1 MNENLKRHIAGSMI
15 SAHANKLKSV
25 IPDIRMQSLADSI
38 TSLSASVINESSK
51 SLETGSAYSQ
61 ITDSLAID
69 TFNTYDSLKSTLES
83 TRNGGTPIVE
93 DIAEVLY
100 HIGNIFA
107 NPKAINLLVNNNF
120 ISTDIAAT
128 IGPKILKVADPN
140 NAEIPL
146 SVFGVYVAAYMD
158 VTSTLIKALGGNNAV
173 AFDSNRLVKDLMTR
187 LYQNDTKEAVET
199 AQLNVLIDNGVIDKN
214 IADNYRQ
221 NINTSIVP
229 MMDAFGNILNA
240 PAMSTTTT
248 FTGYNTVNGFNNN
261 NFANNNVFAQ
271 NQPAGVGTV
280 AYGTQMG
287 GQVSPT
293 IGSWNTLAGGQGVV
307 TTNTGA
313 VNTGGAV
320 VDNYYT
326 NMLQN
331 AFQQPIN
338 NNGWNQPVQ
347 QVTPYQQQ
355 PVQQSYNPSF
365 QQQPI
370 TQQGGLT
377 FSNFQQQQ
385 PLNNNNASVFGY
397 QSTNTFQQPIVQQY
411 NNGWSQPT
419 QPIWTLTKQ
428 VRDNQ
433 NNLVDVYQNQFN
445 GVMMVPSQNNNNN
458 YLQNPLYN
466 NASNTPY
473 SNAGITYMGGAV

>member
-61 ITDSLAID
+61 ITVSLAID

-293 IGSWNTLAGGQGVV
+293 IGSWNTLAGQGIA
-307 TTNTGA
+307 TTNTA
-313 VNTGGAV
+313 MVNTGGT

-331 AFQQPIN
+331 ALQQPVQSYN
-338 NNGWNQPVQ
+338 TSWNQPAI
-347 QVTPYQQQ
+347 
-355 PVQQSYNPSF
+355 QQSYNPSF

-385 PLNNNNASVFGY
+385 SLNNNNASVFGY

>member
-25 IPDIRMQSLADSI
+25 IPDVRMQSLADSI
-38 TSLSASVINESSK
+38 TNLSASVINESSK
-51 SLETGSAYSQ
+51 SLEMGSGYSQ
-61 ITDSLAID
+61 ITDSLAIN

-83 TRNGGTPIVE
+83 TRNGGNPIVE

-107 NPKAINLLVNNNF
+107 NPKVINLLVNNNA
-120 ISTDIAAT
+120 IPADIAAT

-240 PAMSTTTT
+240 PTMSTTTT
-248 FTGYNTVNGFNNN
+248 FTGYNAVNGFNNN
-261 NFANNNVFAQ
+261 NNAFVQ
-271 NQPAGVGTV
+271 NQPASISGTMT
-280 AYGTQMG
+280 YGTQVG
-287 GQVSPT
+287 GQVSPA
-293 IGSWNTLAGGQGVV
+293 IGSWNTLAGQGIA
-307 TTNTGA
+307 TTNTTA
-313 VNTGGAV
+313 VNTNGA

-331 AFQQPIN
+331 APQQPVQSYN
-338 NNGWNQPVQ
+338 TSWNQPVI
-347 QVTPYQQQ
+347 
-355 PVQQSYNPSF
+355 QQSYNPSF
-365 QQQPI
+365 QQQPV

-385 PLNNNNASVFGY
+385 PLNNGNASAFDY
-397 QSTNTFQQPIVQQY
+397 QSTNNFQQPI
-411 NNGWSQPT
+411 NNGWNQQPVVQ

-445 GVMMVPSQNNNNN
+445 GVMMVPSPNNNNYMSNN

-466 NASNTPY
+466 NGNNTY
-473 SNAGITYMGGAV
+473 NNAGITYMGGAV

>member
-25 IPDIRMQSLADSI
+25 IPDVRMQSLADSI
-38 TSLSASVINESSK
+38 TNLSASVINESSK
-51 SLETGSAYSQ
+51 SLEMGSGYSQ
-61 ITDSLAID
+61 ITDSLAIN

-83 TRNGGTPIVE
+83 TRNGGNPIVE

-107 NPKAINLLVNNNF
+107 NPKVINLLVNNNA
-120 ISTDIAAT
+120 IPADIAAT

-240 PAMSTTTT
+240 PTMSTTTT
-248 FTGYNTVNGFNNN
+248 FTGYNAVNGFNNN
-261 NFANNNVFAQ
+261 NNAFVQ
-271 NQPAGVGTV
+271 NQPASIGGTMT
-280 AYGTQMG
+280 YGTQVG
-287 GQVSPT
+287 GQVSPA
-293 IGSWNTLAGGQGVV
+293 IGSWNTLAGQGIA
-307 TTNTGA
+307 TTNTTA
-313 VNTGGAV
+313 VNTNGA

-331 AFQQPIN
+331 ALQQPVQSYN
-338 NNGWNQPVQ
+338 TSWNQPVI
-347 QVTPYQQQ
+347 
-355 PVQQSYNPSF
+355 QQSYNPSF
-365 QQQPI
+365 QQQPV

-385 PLNNNNASVFGY
+385 P
-397 QSTNTFQQPIVQQY
+397 I
-411 NNGWSQPT
+411 NNGWNQQPVVQ

-445 GVMMVPSQNNNNN
+445 GVMMVPSPNNNNYMSNN

-466 NASNTPY
+466 NGNNTY
-473 SNAGITYMGGAV
+473 NNAGITYMGGAV